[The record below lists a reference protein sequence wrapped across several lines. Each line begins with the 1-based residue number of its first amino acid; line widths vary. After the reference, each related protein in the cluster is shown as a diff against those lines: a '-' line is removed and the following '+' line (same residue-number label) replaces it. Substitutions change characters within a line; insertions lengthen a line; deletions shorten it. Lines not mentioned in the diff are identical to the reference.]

1 VALDPFRA
9 THGPPAGF
17 AQASNACKEDEMRV
31 LGALKEN
38 LAAQAVIRA
47 FSLEQAGL
55 AGFRKRNDPAVPQHD
70 ARRAHFR
77 VPGKVH
83 RHRHPLY
90 SDIGS
95 RSERLA
101 RFRKEITIGSLVAMP
116 MLAVTLSKSLLFMG
130 EYMPS
135 IGAAKAA
142 YRRIED
148 VLEAPRAMEDSP
160 DARFLPPASH

>member
-1 VALDPFRA
+1 
-9 THGPPAGF
+9 
-17 AQASNACKEDEMRV
+17 MRV

-47 FSLEQAGL
+47 FSLEQAGI
-55 AGFRKRNDPAVPQHD
+55 AGFRKRND
-70 ARRAHFR
+70 
-77 VPGKVH
+77 
-83 RHRHPLY
+83 LL
-90 SDIGS
+90 S
-95 RSERLA
+95 RSMMRAGLISAFTERFTDTGILCIQTSVLA
-101 RFRKEITIGSLVAMP
+101 LSAWLAFEKEITIGSLVAMP

-160 DARFLPPASH
+160 DARFLPPLHTEGRIRQRGLQL